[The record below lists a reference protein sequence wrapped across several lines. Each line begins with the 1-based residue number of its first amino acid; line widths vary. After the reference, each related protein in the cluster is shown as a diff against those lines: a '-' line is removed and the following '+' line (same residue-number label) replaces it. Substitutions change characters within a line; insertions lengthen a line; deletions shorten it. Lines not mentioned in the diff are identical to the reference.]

1 MSPHPLDAATT
12 PADGTT
18 PSDGTAEATVTEPS
32 AADRIGSLLTAAS
45 SVVLRADGEHHE
57 LTTPVSVHGSRL
69 RLRAPLD
76 APLTV
81 AAAREQDGLAVVL
94 DLTDIA
100 PVAVRDRVRGR
111 LTLAG
116 RLHLA
121 HLADDGLSVHLRLD
135 VAHAVLSTPYGT
147 TAITGADL
155 AAATPDPLARF
166 EAGLLTHLADGHRDA
181 LDLLARLVDPAL
193 LAAGP
198 AVRPLAL
205 DRYGLVLRL
214 DHPHGHRDVR
224 LVFPEPARDADEFG
238 HRVHQL
244 VTAAEQVLPIRRR

>member
-1 MSPHPLDAATT
+1 MNPTPIDAEV
-12 PADGTT
+12 PE
-18 PSDGTAEATVTEPS
+18 PTAAERV
-32 AADRIGSLLTAAS
+32 GSLLCAAS
-45 SVVLRADGEHHE
+45 SVVVRAFGEHHE

-76 APLTV
+76 APLTLATV
-81 AAAREQDGLAVVL
+81 REQDGLPVVL

-147 TAITGADL
+147 SALTGADL
-155 AAATPDPLARF
+155 ALATPDPLARY
-166 EAGLLTHLADGHRDA
+166 EAGMLTHLADDHPDA
-181 LDLLARLVDPAL
+181 LAVLTRLLDPELLVDHPD
-193 LAAGP
+193 
-198 AVRPLAL
+198 VRPLAL

-214 DHPHGHRDVR
+214 DHAHGHRDVR
-224 LVFPEPARDADEFG
+224 LVFPEPAHDADDFG

-244 VTAAEQVLPIRRR
+244 LTAAQQAEPAHRR

>member
-1 MSPHPLDAATT
+1 MSPHPHDAETAV
-12 PADGTT
+12 
-18 PSDGTAEATVTEPS
+18 PSEPS
-32 AADRIGSLLTAAS
+32 AAERIAGVLTAAS
-45 SVVLRADGEHHE
+45 SVVVRALGEQHE

-81 AAAREQDGLAVVL
+81 AAAHGPDGLAVVL

-116 RLHLA
+116 RLDLA

-155 AAATPDPLARF
+155 AAAGPDPLARY
-166 EAGLLTHLADGHRDA
+166 EAGLLTHLADDHRDA
-181 LDLLARLVDPAL
+181 LTVLTRLLDPAL
-193 LAAGP
+193 LAARP

-238 HRVHQL
+238 HRMHQL
-244 VTAAEQVLPIRRR
+244 LTAAEQELPAARP

>member
-1 MSPHPLDAATT
+1 MSPSPVDVEAPEPTAA
-12 PADGTT
+12 
-18 PSDGTAEATVTEPS
+18 ERVC
-32 AADRIGSLLTAAS
+32 SLLSATS
-45 SVVLRADGEHHE
+45 SVVIRACGEYHD
-57 LTTPVSVHGSRL
+57 LDTPVSVHGSRL
-69 RLRAPLD
+69 RLGAPLD
-76 APLTV
+76 SPLTLAV
-81 AAAREQDGLAVVL
+81 TREQDGLAVVL

-147 TAITGADL
+147 TALTGADL
-155 AAATPDPLARF
+155 ALAAPDPLARF
-166 EAGLLTHLADGHRDA
+166 EAAMLTHLADDHPDA
-181 LDLLARLVDPAL
+181 LAL
-193 LAAGP
+193 LTRLLDRELLVGHP
-198 AVRPLAL
+198 DVRPLAL
-205 DRYGLVLRL
+205 DRHGLVLRL
-214 DHPHGHRDVR
+214 DHPYGHRDVR

-244 VTAAEQVLPIRRR
+244 LTAANSDLPAHRS

>member
-1 MSPHPLDAATT
+1 MSPTPTDVEVPEPTAA
-12 PADGTT
+12 
-18 PSDGTAEATVTEPS
+18 ERVH
-32 AADRIGSLLTAAS
+32 SLLGAAS
-45 SVVLRADGEHHE
+45 SVVIRAYGERHD
-57 LTTPVSVHGSRL
+57 LDTPVSVHGSRL

-76 APLTV
+76 APLTLAV
-81 AAAREQDGLAVVL
+81 IREQDGLAVVL

-147 TAITGADL
+147 SAVTGADL
-155 AAATPDPLARF
+155 ALAAPDPLARH
-166 EAGLLTHLADGHRDA
+166 EARLLTHLADDHPDVLAVLTRL
-181 LDLLARLVDPAL
+181 LDPRLLAGRPEI
-193 LAAGP
+193 
-198 AVRPLAL
+198 RPLAL

-224 LVFPEPARDADEFG
+224 LVFPERADDADEFG
-238 HRVHQL
+238 RLVHQL
-244 VTAAEQVLPIRRR
+244 LTAAHCALPAHHS

>member
-1 MSPHPLDAATT
+1 MSPHPQHDAEI
-12 PADGTT
+12 PE
-18 PSDGTAEATVTEPS
+18 PTAAE
-32 AADRIGSLLTAAS
+32 RIGSLLTATS
-45 SVVLRADGEHHE
+45 SVVLRAGGEQHE
-57 LTTPVSVHGSRL
+57 LSTPVSVHGSRL

-76 APLTV
+76 SPVTS

-155 AAATPDPLARF
+155 AAAAPDPLARY
-166 EAGLLTHLADGHRDA
+166 EAGLLTHLADDHPDA
-181 LDLLARLVDPAL
+181 LAVLTRLLDPAL
-193 LAAGP
+193 LTDRP
-198 AVRPLAL
+198 DVRPLAL

-224 LVFPEPARDADEFG
+224 LVFLEPARDADEFG

-244 VTAAEQVLPIRRR
+244 LSAAEQEPAAHSS